1 MTERKPEQT
10 NLYLIVGLGNPG
22 KEYQNNRHNSGF
34 MVLNA
39 LAEHFDVSF
48 SRMESNALVAKTTFE
63 GQRLL
68 LAKPQ
73 TYMNNSGRSVKQLVK
88 YYKIPLEQTLIVFD
102 DVDLPLGTIRI
113 RPEGGSG
120 GQKGMQS
127 IIQSLGTNAIP
138 RLRVGIGR
146 PPGRMDAAAYVL
158 QNFSAAE
165 KEILEI
171 TISKAKEAILTF
183 IQHGIDTAM
192 NQFNS
197 TSE

>member
-39 LAEHFDVSF
+39 IAEHFDISF